1 MEKEAIQL
9 IIDTQR
15 KFFASGKTLD
25 IKYRIAVLKKLR
37 SLIILYEKDILDAL
51 YNDFHKPE
59 FEAIATETKFALKE
73 LNHAMSKLQRWSKPR
88 RTYTPVIHF
97 ISRSVVIPQP
107 YGQILVC
114 LLYTSPSPRDRTRSR
129 M

>member
-59 FEAIATETKFALKE
+59 FENPGEPIL
-73 LNHAMSKLQRWSKPR
+73 
-88 RTYTPVIHF
+88 
-97 ISRSVVIPQP
+97 RSS
-107 YGQILVC
+107 ILFHGA
-114 LLYTSPSPRDRTRSR
+114 
-129 M
+129 